1 MEDKKIMPLLAK
13 TQTYRE
19 VSAPIVA
26 EVVRRVGLADR
37 KALREVLREAYPFGE
52 REHWPYKAWLM
63 EIKAQTGGLRNQR
76 RESSQFNLFH
86 AHQ

>member
-1 MEDKKIMPLLAK
+1 MPLLAK

-19 VSAPIVA
+19 VSAPIVR

-52 REHWPYKAWLM
+52 REHWPYKAWIAK
-63 EIKAQTGGLRNQR
+63 IKAQTGGLRNQR
-76 RESSQFNLFH
+76 RESSQFDLFNEH
-86 AHQ
+86 LCRG

>member
-1 MEDKKIMPLLAK
+1 MPLLAK

-52 REHWPYKAWLM
+52 REHWPYKAWIAK
-63 EIKAQTGGLRNQR
+63 IKAQTGGLRNQR
-76 RESSQFNLFH
+76 RESSQFDLFNEH
-86 AHQ
+86 LCRG